1 MKGEMFIRKNLKR
14 IAICV
19 CIFVFCISI
28 NLIIQKYV
36 QDFENKKANTNLVK
50 IITNDVKEDY
60 KTQNENQKNIKS
72 KINWNTLNSINKDIV
87 GWIEIPDTN
96 INYPILKDENLYYLN
111 HNFERKNNK
120 NGSIFIRNQD
130 LSKDMEIEIYGHN
143 MKNGTMFANLSK
155 FMNEDFFEKNSKI
168 YIYTKETMFEGNIF
182 AVYTKNVNEESES
195 IKGLNLYEKLEYYKM
210 QSVNSRN
217 IEESTH
223 KIIKL
228 VTCSYINAKTSPT
241 DKRYYVIAQ
250 MNRCN

>member
-1 MKGEMFIRKNLKR
+1 MCIKKILK
-14 IAICV
+14 IVVICV
-19 CIFVFCISI
+19 CIFVFAISV

-36 QDFENKKANTNLVK
+36 QDFENEKANTNLVK
-50 IITNDVKEDY
+50 IITNDVKKDG
-60 KTQNENQKNIKS
+60 KTQNENQENIKN
-72 KINWNTLNSINKDIV
+72 KIDWNALNSINKDIV
-87 GWIEIPDTN
+87 GWIEIPNTN

-111 HNFERKNNK
+111 HNFERKNNQ

-155 FMNEDFFEKNSKI
+155 FMNKDFFEKNSKI
-168 YIYTKETMFEGNIF
+168 YIYTKETTFEGTIF
-182 AVYTKNVNEESES
+182 AIYSKSVDEEKNS
-195 IKGLNLYEKLEYYKM
+195 IKSLNLFEKLEYYKR
-210 QSVNSRN
+210 QSINLREN
-217 IEESTH
+217 EDNPD

-241 DKRYYVIAQ
+241 DQRYYVIAQ